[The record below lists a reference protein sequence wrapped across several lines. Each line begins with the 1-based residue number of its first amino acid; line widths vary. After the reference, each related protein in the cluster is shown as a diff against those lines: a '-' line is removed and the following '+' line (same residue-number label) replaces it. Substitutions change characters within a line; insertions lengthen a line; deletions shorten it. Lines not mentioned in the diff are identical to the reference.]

1 MSNINFGHTQ
11 RKKTRS
17 LAVYKFYIFR
27 NNKKAFIATDIGQL
41 IIHDIE
47 NNIIEYSQNLKDKPV
62 EFLLVSSSGQL
73 VVMATLKGNI
83 TVLSADDSKHY
94 FSLQPR
100 KLIWWYCYYLQVY
113 LVLLCII
120 DEVKHRFKHS
130 QEIVNCMAEKNNI
143 LVVGTSGMAAK
154 GSVWDITSGISCPF
168 SCRRHFENRLIYPK
182 CL

>member
-100 KLIWWYCYYLQVY
+100 KLI
-113 LVLLCII
+113 
-120 DEVKHRFKHS
+120 
-130 QEIVNCMAEKNNI
+130 
-143 LVVGTSGMAAK
+143 
-154 GSVWDITSGISCPF
+154 
-168 SCRRHFENRLIYPK
+168 
-182 CL
+182 